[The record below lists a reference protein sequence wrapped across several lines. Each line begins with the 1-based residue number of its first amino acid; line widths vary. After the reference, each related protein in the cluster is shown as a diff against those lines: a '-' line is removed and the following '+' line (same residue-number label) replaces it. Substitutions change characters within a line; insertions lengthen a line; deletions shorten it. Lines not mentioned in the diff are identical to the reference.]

1 MDRLDN
7 VIKLTLISRLCC
19 HLCHE
24 MERAAIR
31 LAMELDFEFE
41 VLDVDADVLLEQ
53 RYSER
58 VPVLLYAGVELCHY
72 FLDEAKVRDL
82 LREIR

>member
-1 MDRLDN
+1 MDRLDK
-7 VIKLTLISRLCC
+7 VISLTLVSRRYC

-24 MERAAIR
+24 MEWAAIR
-31 LAMELDFEFE
+31 LAAELGFELE
-41 VLDVDADVLLEQ
+41 VLDVDADVLLEK
-53 RYSER
+53 RYNER
-58 VPVLLYAGVELCHY
+58 VPVLLHAGVELSHY